1 MPSQSRFSVVPTSGG
16 LGAELVGVDVRDLN
30 EESFNDLLKA
40 WAEHSVLLLRN
51 QTINDDELIAFS
63 KRFGELDWAPI
74 QETGRRFVDG
84 KPELY
89 IVSNVKDEKGN
100 AIGSLGYGEAVWH
113 TDMSYLNEPPM
124 GSMLYALEIPKSGG
138 NTWFTNMYSVYEN
151 LPEELKKK
159 DRGVAN

>member
-1 MPSQSRFSVVPTSGG
+1 MPSQSFSVVPTKGG
-16 LGAELVGVDVRDLN
+16 LGAELVGVDVRHLDDK
-30 EESFNDLLKA
+30 EFNDLLNA
-40 WAEHSVLLLRN
+40 WADYSVLLLRN
-51 QTINDDELIAFS
+51 QKITDDELIAFS

-100 AIGSLGYGEAVWH
+100 PIGSLGYGEAVWH
-113 TDMSYLNEPPM
+113 TDMSYLEEPPI

-151 LPEELKKK
+151 LPEELKK
-159 DRGVAN
+159 R